1 MKFQTSV
8 PATGSSLPIPG
19 MCLAVFTR
27 KCGLNFRIVGPDMPE
42 RGTDETIE
50 IISCICRM
58 SDMEGLF
65 NTQMEL
71 ACLLIAYYLTVAEG

>member
-1 MKFQTSV
+1 
-8 PATGSSLPIPG
+8 
-19 MCLAVFTR
+19 
-27 KCGLNFRIVGPDMPE
+27 MPE